1 MKVDPLVDVMAEK
14 KAAAK
19 VLVLAAYWVVAMV
32 DLTLLTITTKGG
44 KNFREEKN
52 ELGSQGET

>member
-19 VLVLAAYWVVAMV
+19 VLVLAVYWVVAMV

-52 ELGSQGET
+52 KLGSQGET

>member
-14 KAAAK
+14 KAAVK
-19 VLVLAAYWVVAMV
+19 VLLLAVYWVVAMV

-52 ELGSQGET
+52 KLGSQGET